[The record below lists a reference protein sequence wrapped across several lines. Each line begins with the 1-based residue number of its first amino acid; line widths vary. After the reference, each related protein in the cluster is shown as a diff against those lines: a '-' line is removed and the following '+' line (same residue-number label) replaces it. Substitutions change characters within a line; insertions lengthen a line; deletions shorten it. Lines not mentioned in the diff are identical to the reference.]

1 MIWTNKAATSSLADL
16 LRTYCRSFIDDIL
29 MVSKTTRGST
39 TVSSLRT
46 RTGVE
51 ESVRRAIYVFTVPS
65 CIRLGIF

>member
-1 MIWTNKAATSSLADL
+1 MDALI
-16 LRTYCRSFIDDIL
+16 CRSFIDDIL

-51 ESVRRAIYVFTVPS
+51 ESVRPAIYVFTVPP
-65 CIRLGIF
+65 CIRLRIF